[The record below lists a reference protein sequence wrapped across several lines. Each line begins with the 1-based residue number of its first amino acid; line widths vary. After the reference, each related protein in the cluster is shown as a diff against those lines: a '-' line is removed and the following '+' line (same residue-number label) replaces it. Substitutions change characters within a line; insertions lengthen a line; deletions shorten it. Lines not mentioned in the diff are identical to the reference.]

1 MISSKIRIINAS
13 LKDDEAEAFSPFGR
27 FSSVF
32 FLNILLL
39 ISALRIMNRELSI
52 GSYLVFQAYA
62 RAFFSPMKS
71 LIEAAGQMKSMEKRL
86 EKCSRELAADSG
98 ENDRKIEGRKIE
110 GIGGI
115 EGEMKEN
122 GRSETGTAVYA
133 PPRPR
138 DRNTAKLKGRV
149 EFRDVSFKY
158 EDDPFELKHFDLTL
172 EPGQR
177 AAITGMSGS
186 GKTTLIKLLQGFYE
200 PCEGEI
206 LIDGMRPQDIDRSTF
221 VRSVGCANQKIH
233 FFIASFK
240 DNITLWDEE
249 VSGHAV
255 YEAAG
260 DACIHD
266 YIASL
271 EGAYNHV
278 LAENGHNLSG
288 GQQQRIEIARA
299 LVYNPAIV
307 LLDEV
312 TSALGPATGAKIE
325 ENLLKRGCTCLQMTH
340 ILSTVT
346 GYDEIIVLNEGRIE
360 ARGTHEKLMAT
371 SKLYADIYT
380 GGQA

>member
-1 MISSKIRIINAS
+1 M
-13 LKDDEAEAFSPFGR
+13 
-27 FSSVF
+27 
-32 FLNILLL
+32 
-39 ISALRIMNRELSI
+39 
-52 GSYLVFQAYA
+52 
-62 RAFFSPMKS
+62 AFFSPMKS
-71 LIEAAGQMKSMEKRL
+71 LIEAAGQMKSMEKLL

-98 ENDRKIEGRKIE
+98 ETKRGT
-110 GIGGI
+110 
-115 EGEMKEN
+115 EGEMKEHDR
-122 GRSETGTAVYA
+122 GETGTAVYT
-133 PPRPR
+133 PSHPLHRS
-138 DRNTAKLKGRV
+138 TGKLKGRV

-158 EDDPFELKHFDLTL
+158 ADGSFELQHFNLTL

-177 AAITGMSGS
+177 VAVTGMSGS

-200 PCEGEI
+200 PCEGEV

-221 VRSVGCANQKIH
+221 VRSVGCANQKIC

-271 EGAYNHV
+271 EGAYNYV

-299 LVYNPAIV
+299 LVYDPAIV

-312 TSALGPATGAKIE
+312 TGALGPAIGAKIE

-346 GYDEIIVLNEGRIE
+346 GYDEIIVLDEGRIA
-360 ARGTHEKLMAT
+360 ARGTHAELIAA
-371 SKLYADIYT
+371 SKLYADIYA
-380 GGQA
+380 GGEA